1 MRSKSSD
8 FTTSSPS
15 SSSSAAAAATTT
27 GTSSGGPPNCSEEAE
42 ENDFT
47 TSSQVAEGSSEVSKI
62 DTIFL
67 LLKMICFYWVL
78 NGNYF
83 HFSEYISLHLQRSGY
98 FEEPST
104 THGPTGKSILEE
116 EES

>member
-67 LLKMICFYWVL
+67 LLKNDLFLLGFKWELFEFFRI
-78 NGNYF
+78 
-83 HFSEYISLHLQRSGY
+83 HLSA
-98 FEEPST
+98 FTKE
-104 THGPTGKSILEE
+104 L
-116 EES
+116 